1 MRCGS
6 GREYWDCSCAVRES
20 GRMRRGGI
28 LWGNRRTGGG
38 EIETGQLLVILH
50 GVAL

>member
-20 GRMRRGGI
+20 SRMRRGGI
-28 LWGNRRTGGG
+28 LWEIGGL
-38 EIETGQLLVILH
+38 EE
-50 GVAL
+50 AK